1 MIIPADRPLS
11 TCGVKAG
18 QGEEETNLEKQYDGL
33 EIVEQSALDHF
44 NSILQK
50 AQKLA
55 AKAEKNKSQKRP
67 KRYEGKSKR
76 TLKRRKKCGEDL
88 AKKGFLSVFE
98 FMAVVKEKAQKKAH
112 MEQLVARTMESE
124 QVSEESAPEE
134 LDTEDLVSKCVGQVR
149 RRKAVDALRLMNSN
163 DTRLQPEKRRKK
175 IPRMQ

>member
-88 AKKGFLSVFE
+88 QQRKVSSRCSSLW
-98 FMAVVKEKAQKKAH
+98 
-112 MEQLVARTMESE
+112 QL
-124 QVSEESAPEE
+124 
-134 LDTEDLVSKCVGQVR
+134 
-149 RRKAVDALRLMNSN
+149 
-163 DTRLQPEKRRKK
+163 
-175 IPRMQ
+175 